1 MGFGVNV
8 AVKKKKKKTFIF
20 GPADLGDLEHNCSSL
35 SFKCKTA
42 IVT

>member
-1 MGFGVNV
+1 MGCGVNV
-8 AVKKKKKKTFIF
+8 AVKKKKTFIF

>member
-8 AVKKKKKKTFIF
+8 AVKKKKKTFIF
-20 GPADLGDLEHNCSSL
+20 GPAYLGDLEHNCSSL
-35 SFKCKTA
+35 SFKYQTA